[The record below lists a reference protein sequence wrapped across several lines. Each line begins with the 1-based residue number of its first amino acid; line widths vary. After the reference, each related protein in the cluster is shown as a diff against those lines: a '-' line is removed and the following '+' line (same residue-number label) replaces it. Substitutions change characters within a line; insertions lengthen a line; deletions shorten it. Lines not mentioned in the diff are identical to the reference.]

1 MQLLDD
7 FRPAW
12 LRSLALGVLT
22 NLAVGFLGVG
32 RIEAQVSRPMVA
44 RVLVVQPA
52 VSRSVLAAGRAL
64 WAARIPGR
72 PVRAEVGVATVS
84 IAADR
89 RAVLT
94 IQYFRN

>member
-1 MQLLDD
+1 M
-7 FRPAW
+7 
-12 LRSLALGVLT
+12 GVLT

-52 VSRSVLAAGRAL
+52 VSRSVLAVGRAL